1 MSRATPA
8 RHTRDRLYTQT
19 HTGCHGM
26 SQAEGPP
33 ERFAGD
39 ESRELH
45 VLFCCCYN
53 ILLFSPLLYIDHFD
67 PPSLCYKE
75 GQGEVW

>member
-1 MSRATPA
+1 
-8 RHTRDRLYTQT
+8 
-19 HTGCHGM
+19 M

-53 ILLFSPLLYIDHFD
+53 NFFRLLYIDHFD